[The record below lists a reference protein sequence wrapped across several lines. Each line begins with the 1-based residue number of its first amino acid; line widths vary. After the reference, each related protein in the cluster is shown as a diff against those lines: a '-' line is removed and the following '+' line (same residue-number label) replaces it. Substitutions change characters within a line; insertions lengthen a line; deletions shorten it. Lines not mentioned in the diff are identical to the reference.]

1 MTKKRNKIALIGA
14 GNIGGT
20 LGLLSALKHLGDI
33 VLFDVVEDMPMG
45 KALDLEQTGAVELY
59 DSNITGANDYA
70 DIKDS
75 DVVIITAGVPRK
87 PGMSRDDLLAT
98 NTQVTKS
105 VAEAVKKYCPKAFV
119 IVITNPLDAMVW
131 VFQHYSGLPHNM
143 VVGMAGVLDAGRMKL
158 FLSRAL
164 GVSVCDIQTMV
175 MGGHGDTMVPLLR
188 YSTVGG
194 IPIPDLIS
202 MGLITEAEIDAIV
215 ERTKFGGGEIVKLL
229 KNGSAFYAPASSAIA
244 MAEGYL
250 LDRKRL
256 LPCAAYLN
264 GQYGI
269 KGKYVGVPVL
279 IGGSGVEKVL
289 ELDLQPHEQE
299 LFDHSVASVTQLVE
313 DVKKLM

>member
-1 MTKKRNKIALIGA
+1 MIGA

-20 LGLLSALKHLGDI
+20 LGLLSGLKHFGDI

-59 DSNITGANDYA
+59 DANITGANDYK

-75 DVVIITAGVPRK
+75 DVVIITAGVARK
-87 PGMSRDDLLAT
+87 PGMSRDDLLST
-98 NTQVTKS
+98 NTKVTKS
-105 VAEAVKKYCPKAFV
+105 VAEAVKKYCPNAFV

-131 VFQHYSGLPHNM
+131 VFQHYSGLPHHM

-194 IPIPDLIS
+194 VPLPDLVK
-202 MGLITEAEIDAIV
+202 MGLITDKQISDIV

-229 KNGSAFYAPASSAIA
+229 KNGSAFYAPAASAIA

-250 LDRKRL
+250 YDRKRL
-256 LPCAAYLN
+256 MPCAAYLN
-264 GQYGI
+264 GEYGI
-269 KGKYVGVPVL
+269 SNKYVGVPVL
-279 IGGSGVEKVL
+279 IGGGGVEKVI

-299 LFDHSVASVTQLVE
+299 LFDNSVDSVTKLVE
-313 DVKKLM
+313 DVRKLM